1 MSSFTTD
8 GQYFNNSNTSSATD
22 FTALIIDECKISDVK
37 NPIYQDTA
45 KDNLNGINTIIINR
59 TRIMV
64 NADNKALIHLY
75 TTKNLAPYKKFAF
88 TNNIVYSKTP
98 YVGQILNWGLQTDFT
113 EGNLTAIISNN
124 TVINIAGNNPYFRH
138 NKGSLTMTKNI
149 FYVDSSFAKNSNLYT
164 YVGNDTHPVSV
175 TTVDVKDNIVYG
187 LTSNSKWYNY
197 HSNCTTDHY

>member
-1 MSSFTTD
+1 MCIRD
-8 GQYFNNSNTSSATD
+8 
-22 FTALIIDECKISDVK
+22 
-37 NPIYQDTA
+37 
-45 KDNLNGINTIIINR
+45 R
-59 TRIMV
+59 
-64 NADNKALIHLY
+64 Y

-175 TTVDVKDNIVYG
+175 TTVDAVSYTHLDVYKRQLLLISIYTIV
-187 LTSNSKWYNY
+187 L
-197 HSNCTTDHY
+197 

>member
-124 TVINIAGNNPYFRH
+124 TVINIAPPA
-138 NKGSLTMTKNI
+138 KAVTKR
-149 FYVDSSFAKNSNLYT
+149 
-164 YVGNDTHPVSV
+164 G
-175 TTVDVKDNIVYG
+175 
-187 LTSNSKWYNY
+187 
-197 HSNCTTDHY
+197 